1 MLEAYPVVA
10 WLIIAF
16 IGLIAIAVCMNERNM
31 NKYYNT
37 KIAMHKGFCPFKYKW
52 QLIDDLNKR
61 NKEHAVTY
69 LHTLNKANVKALWM
83 YEVHGT
89 PIN

>member
-10 WLIIAF
+10 GLIIPF

-69 LHTLNKANVKALWM
+69 LHSLN
-83 YEVHGT
+83 
-89 PIN
+89 

>member
-1 MLEAYPVVA
+1 MEYFPFLTLV
-10 WLIIAF
+10 LTAF
-16 IGLIAIAVCMNERNM
+16 IGLLAIAVCMNERNM
-31 NKYYNT
+31 NKYNNK
-37 KIAMHKGFCPFKYKW
+37 KIAMHKVFCPYKYKA

-89 PIN
+89 PIA